1 MIILLTES
9 TNPFA
14 YAFVR
19 MFLLSISAFVYI
31 LRGTTIGEPT
41 VTKLLSL
48 SSMALILSAVQIPY
62 LYASS
67 GKILFYYCGYYPY
80 YCWGAYY
87 CWSAYYSAL
96 AASTMSIQRLNIS
109 AMKTRWMF

>member
-1 MIILLTES
+1 
-9 TNPFA
+9 
-14 YAFVR
+14 

-48 SSMALILSAVQIPY
+48 YSMALILSAVQIPC
-62 LYASS
+62 LYASY
-67 GKILFYYCGYYPY
+67 GKILFYYYGYYPSY
-80 YCWGAYY
+80 YCGG
-87 CWSAYYSAL
+87 AYYSAL

-109 AMKTRWMF
+109 AMKTRWIF

>member
-31 LRGTTIGEPT
+31 LRGTTIGEPM

-48 SSMALILSAVQIPY
+48 SSMALILLAGQIPY
-62 LYASS
+62 LYAST
-67 GKILFYYCGYYPY
+67 GKILFYYCYYCGSYPY
-80 YCWGAYY
+80 YCWG
-87 CWSAYYSAL
+87 AYYSAL

>member
-31 LRGTTIGEPT
+31 LRGTTIGEPM

-62 LYASS
+62 LYAST
-67 GKILFYYCGYYPY
+67 GKNLFYYCGSYPY
-80 YCWGAYY
+80 YCWG
-87 CWSAYYSAL
+87 AYYSAL

>member
-31 LRGTTIGEPT
+31 LRGTTIGEPM

-62 LYASS
+62 LYAST
-67 GKILFYYCGYYPY
+67 GKILFYYCGSYPY
-80 YCWGAYY
+80 CCWG
-87 CWSAYYSAL
+87 AYYSAL

-109 AMKTRWMF
+109 AMKTRWIF